1 VPLSDHFAAL
11 QQIKTRRAL
20 ERTELWKQIGGE
32 VTRVTSSVE
41 IGHHSAARPRARA
54 GLRAAAWN
62 IQRGRNFDAVL
73 ATLRQID
80 AEVLLLVEVDHGMGR
95 SGDRHVA
102 RDLAE
107 ALGMSWAFAVS
118 YLVLGDDFG
127 ENPERRPNSAAQAGL
142 AILSK
147 LPIRRAVNVDLPELR
162 DKFSSSEKRLGHKRA
177 ILAELELDDG
187 TLPVAACHLD
197 SNASPAG
204 RTRQLAAL
212 LQTIPDGRAL
222 VGGDFNSST
231 YDVASPL
238 ALARDLLHK
247 LFVTG
252 FAATIGHYMTPEI
265 LYEKPLFAELQR
277 QGFSVEGFNDR
288 GQGTLHY
295 DLHDPYAIQKA
306 RSKVGRLLTWILQ
319 RKLRPWGGVV
329 PARLDW
335 FAGRG
340 LGARAASVVDA
351 GRASDHFPI
360 VVELV

>member
-1 VPLSDHFAAL
+1 VSDHFAAL

-20 ERTELWKQIGGE
+20 LRSDLWKQIGDE

-41 IGHHSAARPRARA
+41 IGHHAAARPRARA

-62 IQRGRNFDAVL
+62 IQRGRHFDQVL
-73 ATLRQID
+73 EVLRQID
-80 AEVLLLVEVDHGMGR
+80 ADVLLLVEVDHGMGR

-102 RDLAE
+102 RDLAD
-107 ALGMSWAFAVS
+107 ALGLSWAFAVS

-127 ENPERRPNSAAQAGL
+127 ENEDRRPNSAAQAGM
-142 AILSK
+142 AILTR
-147 LPIRRAVNVDLPELR
+147 LPIRRAQNVDLPELR

-187 TLPVAACHLD
+187 ALPVGACHLD
-197 SNASPAG
+197 SNASPMG
-204 RTRQLAAL
+204 RARQLSAL
-212 LQTIPDGRAL
+212 LQSIPDGRAL
-222 VGGDFNSST
+222 VGGDLNSST

-252 FAATIGHYMTPEI
+252 FAATIGHYMTPEL
-265 LYEKPLFAELQR
+265 LYEKPIFAELAR
-277 QGFSVEGFNDR
+277 HGFTVEGFNDR
-288 GQGTLHY
+288 AKGTLHY

-306 RSKVGRLLTWILQ
+306 QSKVGRLLTWILQ
-319 RKLRPWGGVV
+319 RRLRPWGGVV

-340 LGARAASVVDA
+340 VAARAASVVDA